1 MASKNDITGDTICTK
16 KVSDA
21 YRDNYDRIFRKGSIS
36 VSKNLN
42 IINNS
47 ETVGDQYEKMF
58 DLQDTEEPR

>member
-1 MASKNDITGDTICTK
+1 MPLWTNTT
-16 KVSDA
+16 SDL
-21 YRDNYDRIFRKGSIS
+21 YRENYDKIFRKGSIS